1 MHLKEI
7 LELVVAKKASDL
19 HITIGEPPII
29 RIDGD
34 LIPTEFP
41 SLSADDTK
49 ALIYGILNDSQKVR
63 FEEDLELD
71 LSLYIPGI
79 SRFRVNVHQQK
90 GCVEAAFRTIPM
102 EIPHIDTLGLPEV
115 AKDLARRP
123 TGLVLITGPTG
134 TGKSTTMAALVDLI
148 NRERRCLIISAE
160 DPIEYLHT
168 NKKSIIKQR
177 EIGSDTHSFS
187 AALKH
192 VLRQDPDVLLVGEMR
207 DLETISTTI
216 TAAETGHLV
225 ISSLHTPDAAQT
237 IDRLIDVFP
246 PAQQKQVMVQLAG
259 CLQGVMAQIL
269 FPLKSGKGRAVATE
283 VMIGTAGVRNVI
295 REHKTHQ
302 IPTLIQTGSQYGMH
316 SMDHS
321 LKQLVLDGKVR
332 YSEIV
337 GYIKDPDVLRDI
349 PDTLKEDEGEEEVAE
364 DIEVIKPEKK
374 KGFGRRFK
382 KKR

>member
-34 LIPTEFP
+34 LIPTDFP
-41 SLSADDTK
+41 KLSPDDTK
-49 ALIYGILNDSQKVR
+49 ALVYGILNDSQKVR
-63 FEEDLELD
+63 FEEELELD

-102 EIPHIDTLGLPEV
+102 DIPNIDTLGLPEV
-115 AKDLARRP
+115 AKTLARKP
-123 TGLVLITGPTG
+123 TGLILLTGPTG
-134 TGKSTTMAALVDLI
+134 TGKSTTMAAMVDLI
-148 NRERRCLIISAE
+148 NRERRCLIISTE

-177 EIGSDTHSFS
+177 EVGADTHSFGS
-187 AALKH
+187 ALKH

-237 IDRLIDVFP
+237 IDRLVDVFP
-246 PAQQKQVMVQLAG
+246 PAQQKQIMVQLAG
-259 CLQGVMAQIL
+259 CLQGIMAQKL
-269 FPLKSGKGRAVATE
+269 FPMKSGVGRAVATE
-283 VMIGTAGVRNVI
+283 VLIGTPGVRNVI

-302 IPTLIQTGSQYGMH
+302 IPTLIQTGTQYGMH
-316 SMDHS
+316 SMDFS
-321 LKQLVLDGKVR
+321 LKELVLSGKVA
-332 YSEIV
+332 YDEVIGHV
-337 GYIKDPDVLRDI
+337 KDLDTFRDVPDS
-349 PDTLKEDEGEEEVAE
+349 LKFGEEFAEEVV
-364 DIEVIKPEKK
+364 DEKK
-374 KGFGRRFK
+374 KKGRKKRFK
-382 KKR
+382 RKN